1 MRGKET
7 IMRSTAAT
15 GIFEDLSTPHL
26 IGAWFLLR
34 YNYKRQM
41 TSYMLIMWDRSESAN
56 EDQHREP
63 LTPLLWS
70 WGEVCS
76 YTSFLH
82 CIHNT
87 PCESWPPTLIKSS
100 RKLSLTMGCISYCT
114 HILHIMIQNEWK
126 MKHRCS
132 TNVNVSLLAPSFIS
146 WIYHYNVMFGK
157 SGTLDKEV

>member
-1 MRGKET
+1 MKT
-7 IMRSTAAT
+7 IYWPKY
-15 GIFEDLSTPHL
+15 STPDWSWQKTNDIIHANNVRPKWECERGSTQ
-26 IGAWFLLR
+26 GAP
-34 YNYKRQM
+34 Y
-41 TSYMLIMWDRSESAN
+41 T
-56 EDQHREP
+56 
-63 LTPLLWS
+63 TPLKL
-70 WGEVCS
+70 GEVCS

-157 SGTLDKEV
+157 SGTLDKEA